1 MPDHAPILIVDDDV
15 ELRRAICD
23 ALDEAGYKTL
33 TADHG
38 RAALDILINAD
49 VTPALILLDIRMPV
63 MDGWEFV
70 RIVRCYTRLAHI
82 PIVVASTPTVG
93 YRWHPE
99 VSGVLAKPFTTEAL
113 LAEIRR
119 HLLSAAVG

>member
-1 MPDHAPILIVDDDV
+1 MSELAPILVVDDDV
-15 ELRRAICD
+15 ELRRAICEV
-23 ALDEAGYKTL
+23 LEHAGYLTM

-38 RAALDILINAD
+38 RAALDILVTGG

-82 PIVVASTPTVG
+82 PIVVASTPVVG

-99 VSGVLAKPFTTEAL
+99 VNGVLSKPFTTDAL

-119 HLLSAAVG
+119 HLATEAVG